1 MYNVNNYCPNC
12 MGGEGSTMG
21 DVPDGATGD
30 RNLYHRERLEGAPR
44 IHPQIHLNVPFGY
57 LIS

>member
-1 MYNVNNYCPNC
+1 
-12 MGGEGSTMG
+12 MG